1 MTAAFIRRMAVAQA
15 PALREELAE
24 QSPTD
29 GDTRGT
35 PPGAEAL
42 LRTFLGPR
50 AAGRLL
56 VAEAEGVPVGYAT
69 LHVTYETE
77 FAARGCYLGDL
88 YVRPEARRQGIGRAL
103 LAAAARLVVRA
114 EGGGHLWWTAL
125 PRNAG
130 SHAFYRAVGAADEPI
145 QAFVLAFDAFD
156 RLAGEDAT

>member
-1 MTAAFIRRMAVAQA
+1 MSAVVIRPIVEADAPEVAA
-15 PALREELAE
+15 ALNATE
-24 QSPTD
+24 
-29 GDTRGT
+29 GYNRGT

-56 VAEAEGVPVGYAT
+56 VAEAGGLPVGYAT

-103 LAAAARLVVRA
+103 LAAAARLVRA
-114 EGGGHLWWTAL
+114 GGGGHLWWTAL
-125 PRNAG
+125 PSNAE